1 MPAREDARLEVKARM
16 GRKTTVS
23 EEKYASLTA
32 RIAACGMCG
41 LAKGRNKTV
50 PGDGAWDADIMF
62 IGEGPGFYEDQQGLP
77 FVGRA
82 GALLNE
88 MLASINL
95 RRSDVFITN
104 MVKCRPPNNRDPFPA
119 EISACAGYL
128 DEQIEMIRPKVIVA
142 LGRYSFS
149 KFFPNEAISKAR
161 GRPRRWRGMV
171 VYPMYHPAAALRN
184 GNLRVRLEDDFSR
197 LPDLIREVESGSAS
211 EEEAAQPPAA
221 KQIGLF

>member
-1 MPAREDARLEVKARM
+1 ME
-16 GRKTTVS
+16 RKTVS
-23 EEKYASLTA
+23 EEEKYASLVD

-41 LAKGRNKTV
+41 LAKGRDKTV
-50 PGDGAWDADIMF
+50 PGDGARDADIMF
-62 IGEGPGFYEDQQGLP
+62 IGEGPGFYEDRQGLP

-82 GALLNE
+82 GGLLNE

-95 RRSDVFITN
+95 RRSDVYITN

-119 EISACAGYL
+119 EISACAPYL

-149 KFFPNEAISKAR
+149 KFFPDEAISKAR
-161 GRPRRWRGMV
+161 GKPRNWRGIV

-184 GNLRVRLEDDFSR
+184 GNLRARLEDDFSR
-197 LPDLIREVESGSAS
+197 LPELIRQAESGRAAS
-211 EEEAAQPPAA
+211 GAEAAPPPAD
-221 KQIGLF
+221 KQMGLF